1 MKIKIGNKIYDP
13 NKEPVMLILDDQDKV
28 NIAAM
33 LPEAKK
39 YCAYPDFMDPRKVEC
54 WMDDVRNQRWAHGCV
69 EYYETGWR
77 SGYASKEEAIEAGKQ
92 WHEEDFLV
100 AEYRDVTEDDI
111 TDGCD
116 FVIFGEEFKVP
127 HSIKENK

>member
-1 MKIKIGNKIYDP
+1 MGEMTDLIIGSWDGDGIYDHSRP
-13 NKEPVMLILDDQDKV
+13 
-28 NIAAM
+28 
-33 LPEAKK
+33 
-39 YCAYPDFMDPRKVEC
+39 
-54 WMDDVRNQRWAHGCV
+54 QRWAHGCV
-69 EYYETGWR
+69 EFYETGWR

-127 HSIKENK
+127 HSIKENDKHRHADHEDSK